1 MPKGIPNK
9 GSIVQTGW
17 HEDLL
22 AAPGSLYARL
32 WHAQA
37 QYYTKG

>member
-1 MPKGIPNK
+1 MPKGIPNE
-9 GSIVQTGW
+9 GSIVQTGR

-22 AAPGSLYARL
+22 AENGSLYARL